1 MEKGSPHVIAVACD
15 ADGSARELA
24 GDELDRIDQLRK
36 GEGRLVWLD
45 VGDPGP
51 QQIELLR
58 KEFAIH
64 PLAEE
69 DINLRH
75 QRPKIDTYPGQHVL
89 VAYEVLPAGKAHH
102 RLTAGEVAGR
112 GGGAQLGEIH
122 LFTGAGYGVTVHWGP
137 SPAIEDAM
145 HRFQQRAHAVG
156 P

>member
-15 ADGSARELA
+15 TDGSARELA

-64 PLAEE
+64 PLAE
-69 DINLRH
+69 
-75 QRPKIDTYPGQHVL
+75 
-89 VAYEVLPAGKAHH
+89 
-102 RLTAGEVAGR
+102 
-112 GGGAQLGEIH
+112 
-122 LFTGAGYGVTVHWGP
+122 
-137 SPAIEDAM
+137 
-145 HRFQQRAHAVG
+145 
-156 P
+156 